1 MNYKEALKY
10 SMDLCSLQEKC
21 LSEIADK
28 LASFKLSS
36 DEIKAI
42 LETLVKENFIDEARY
57 AGTFSRD
64 KLKFNKW
71 GKAKIR
77 YMLERKDIPATIISG
92 ALDEIDEGPYRE
104 ILKEE
109 LTKKR
114 RTIKG
119 GNAFE
124 VRGKLFRFARQ
135 RGFETGL
142 IYELLDE
149 MF

>member
-10 SMDLCSLQEKC
+10 CMDLCSRQEKC
-21 LSEIADK
+21 RSEIADK
-28 LASFKLSS
+28 LSSRLSDS
-36 DEIKAI
+36 EIQRI
-42 LETLVKENFIDEARY
+42 LETLAKENFIDEARY
-57 AGTFSRD
+57 AGTFTWD
-64 KLKFNKW
+64 KLRFNKW

-77 YMLERKDIPATIISG
+77 YMLESKNIPATIISG
-92 ALDEIDEGPYRE
+92 ALDEIDEGLYRE

-109 LTKKR
+109 LKKKR